1 MSDPAPN
8 SELMSSLA
16 NLIRGL
22 SALFWGLPVA
32 LLSCVQPDV
41 FNWFKPFG
49 FLIPPAATG
58 LLLYGTRQLSFF
70 QKQERVWLKS
80 VDTTAVLAMI
90 NLGLSPFLY
99 FWNQFPGNP
108 FFGQSVGLMALTGL
122 GFLLC
127 LNHLLYRLATMLPD
141 EMLRH
146 ETRIFTAF
154 NSGLLAVL
162 SLLVLSF
169 FFMQYVR
176 FVPRPLLRV
185 MDLGRPIMLVF
196 LVLLPLAM
204 TMTLLWKTKET
215 ILASVFRGQK

>member
-8 SELMSSLA
+8 ADLMGSLA

-22 SALFWGLPVA
+22 SALFWGLPIA
-32 LLSCVQPDV
+32 LLSCAQPEV

-49 FLIPPAATG
+49 FLVPPAATG
-58 LLLYGTRQLSFF
+58 LLLYGTRQLSCF
-70 QKQERVWLKS
+70 QKQERVWLRS
-80 VDTTAVLAMI
+80 VEATSGLALT

-99 FWNQFPGNP
+99 FWNQFPNNP

-122 GFLLC
+122 FFLLC
-127 LNHLLYRLATMLPD
+127 LNSLLYRLVAMLPD

-146 ETRIFTAF
+146 ETRIFTTF
-154 NSGLLAVL
+154 NAALLA
-162 SLLVLSF
+162 LLLCLLLSF
-169 FFMQYVR
+169 LTMHSIQFA
-176 FVPRPLLRV
+176 PRSILRIIEWV
-185 MDLGRPIMLVF
+185 RPILLVF

-215 ILASVFRGQK
+215 ILASVFGGQK

>member
-8 SELMSSLA
+8 AELMGSLA

-22 SALFWGLPVA
+22 SALFWGLPIA
-32 LLSCVQPDV
+32 LLSCAQPEV

-49 FLIPPAATG
+49 FMVPPAATG
-58 LLLYGTRQLSFF
+58 LLLYGTQQLALF
-70 QKQERVWLKS
+70 QKQERVWLRA
-80 VDTTAVLAMI
+80 VDATAVLALI

-99 FWNQFPGNP
+99 FWNQFPNNP

-122 GFLLC
+122 FFLLC
-127 LNHLLYRLATMLPD
+127 LNYLLHRLAAMLPD

-154 NSGLLAVL
+154 NSGLLGVL
-162 SLLVLSF
+162 LILLLSF
-169 FFMQYVR
+169 LYLQHFR
-176 FVPRPLLRV
+176 FVPRSLFRIL
-185 MDLGRPIMLVF
+185 DLGRPILLVF

-215 ILASVFRGQK
+215 ILASVFRAQK